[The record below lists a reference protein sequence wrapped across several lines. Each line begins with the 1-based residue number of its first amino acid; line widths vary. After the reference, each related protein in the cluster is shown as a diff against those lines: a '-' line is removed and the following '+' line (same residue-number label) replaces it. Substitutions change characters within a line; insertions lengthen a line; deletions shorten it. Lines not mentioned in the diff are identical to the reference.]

1 MVVSLRYE
9 TPRPKAACLY
19 TTMNQFLMCS
29 HESAFYDGLNIPMLV
44 LTIFARVERTTFKIS
59 IAGVWTMTFVI
70 HIQTLDN

>member
-1 MVVSLRYE
+1 MVVSLLYE

-29 HESAFYDGLNIPMLV
+29 HGSGFYEELNIRMLV
-44 LTIFARVERTTFKIS
+44 LPIFARVERTRLKIS
-59 IAGVWTMTFVI
+59 IAGVWTMIFVI